1 MKKRIII
8 IVVVI
13 LIISLIASW
22 IIITGGELKTLKAV
36 SEDWEATITVI
47 EDHLEGYPNNTKETV
62 YNLQGKDVIALKE
75 LIQQKTVC
83 RRRIEQ
89 GGFSSLNTDDKKR
102 ILIIIQDNK
111 DKDFSLQL
119 VNNKMVLISDILNN
133 HLKNLNNDYESE
145 ILMFLSSYDPVKE
158 EIY

>member
-22 IIITGGELKTLKAV
+22 IIITGGELKTLN
-36 SEDWEATITVI
+36 TVI